1 MAVKD
6 FVRNLVDLVNA
17 NHKFNNEL
25 NRRIKELKTQIEE
38 EKKHQ

>member
-6 FVRNLVDLVNA
+6 IIRNLVDLVNA
-17 NHKFNNEL
+17 SHKFNNEL